1 MDKPKKD
8 QIKAKAKAVKEK
20 AKAVKGKMK
29 GAKCVALLFAL
40 VTIATGCMTPN
51 QASRGTS
58 NENGDIEPSV
68 DVTVNGSSNTV
79 SVVIR
84 GTYGDGAI
92 ASADSSGSTESQTQ
106 TPTFDISPKTDL
118 RYNDAMAAATTA
130 SRGVLEVLTE
140 AGANK
145 VLSMMA
151 DKSTGTVQ
159 VQQKDGST
167 ATVSCK
173 DGQCEIL
180 SGNCPAGNCTDCKC
194 PSGACAAGKCPTR
207 TCTDGACV
215 DAAANC
221 VGGACVDAAK

>member
-40 VTIATGCMTPN
+40 AAIVSGCMTPE
-51 QASRGTS
+51 QASRSTHS
-58 NENGDIEPSV
+58 TYGDIEPDVSV
-68 DVTVNGSSNTV
+68 EAVGSNTVAVTVNITF
-79 SVVIR
+79 
-84 GTYGDGAI
+84 GDGAI

-118 RYNDAMAAATTA
+118 RYNDAMAAASNA
-130 SRGVLEVLTE
+130 SKGVLETLTT

-151 DKSTGTVQ
+151 DKSTGTVE
-159 VQQKDGST
+159 VQKSDGST
-167 ATVSCK
+167 ATVKCAN
-173 DGQCEIL
+173 GQCEFAPG
-180 SGNCPAGNCTDCKC
+180 SSCPAGACTN
-194 PSGACAAGKCPTR
+194 GACNPAPATQTLNGI
-207 TCTDGACV
+207 
-215 DAAANC
+215 
-221 VGGACVDAAK
+221 